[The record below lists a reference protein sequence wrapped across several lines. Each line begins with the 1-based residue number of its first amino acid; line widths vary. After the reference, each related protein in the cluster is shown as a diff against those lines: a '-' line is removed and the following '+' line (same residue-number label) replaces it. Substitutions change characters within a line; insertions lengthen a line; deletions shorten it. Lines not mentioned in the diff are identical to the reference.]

1 MNRNNNLLAFV
12 SLSVISL
19 ICFSQPVAADIVIFE
34 SIILEAKG
42 NNDPIDSIQNN
53 APVTQFPTVFE
64 YEVISGGANAR
75 NRSSYSQEFN
85 LTTLSYD
92 FDFTREAG
100 PNSYTYLLA
109 LPSFQ
114 ISSATNFEFSASL
127 EIDGTPNFVLMYIF
141 LRRQSDEGIF
151 GYAGQ
156 LENTLH
162 DQFGFDAAGNY
173 FDYDGIEVS
182 GSPSG
187 LLLPDLYVIQAE
199 IGFGAF
205 DSLLDSPA
213 TARGNVTLKLTAV
226 PEPSSGLLWMLG
238 GSIVLLVRK
247 RNLKLPIGP
256 DLVVVTGKR

>member
-1 MNRNNNLLAFV
+1 MDRKNNLLAFV
-12 SLSVISL
+12 SISAIST
-19 ICFSQPVAADIVIFE
+19 ICFSQPVFADIVIFE

-53 APVTQFPTVFE
+53 APITQFPTVFE

-75 NRSSYSQEFN
+75 NLSSYSQEFN
-85 LTTLSYD
+85 STTLSYN

-109 LPSFQ
+109 LPSFR
-114 ISSATNFEFSASL
+114 ISSATNFEFSATL
-127 EIDGTPNFVLMYIF
+127 EIDGTPNFILLFIS
-141 LRRQSDEGIF
+141 LRPHSDAGIF
-151 GYAGQ
+151 GYAGE

-162 DQFGFDAAGNY
+162 DQFGFDAAKNY

-187 LLLPDLYVIQAE
+187 VLLPDLYVIQAE

-205 DSLLDSPA
+205 DSELDRPA

-226 PEPSSGLLWMLG
+226 PEPSSAMLLTLF
-238 GSIVLLVRK
+238 GSIIFFK
-247 RNLKLPIGP
+247 RCRSLRLRMGS
-256 DLVVVTGKR
+256 GSSW